1 MANNDKLQFTPIGEM
16 KPLKRNREL
25 DTREYRRTE
34 VYNHGKK
41 RGTTKWN
48 PKVVVSLLVAGGIAL
63 SAATI
68 KFGDTTPTQDPTAYV
83 QVEPITYEDEM
94 VTPVVEA
101 RYTVDYQ
108 IKSGD
113 TLDGIIFRYA
123 KDANEMND
131 IKRDVCFYNN
141 IKSPSMLQTGDKI
154 VLFRVPESMV
164 DELNT
169 GYNEEFVE
177 DDLSVD
183 LNQAVEALNNQVG
196 TVAGG
201 SLLDTVNKELAV
213 YNSTT
218 IPSVRKHLAS
228 EMRTQIRQVQQY
240 ELNTESEVKTR

>member
-41 RGTTKWN
+41 RGTTRWN

-63 SAATI
+63 SVAGI
-68 KFGDTTPTQDPTAYV
+68 KMGDTNTQEPTAYV
-83 QVEPITYEDEM
+83 QVEPINYEDEA
-94 VTPVVEA
+94 VVNQVEA
-101 RYTVDYQ
+101 RYTVDYL

-113 TLDGIIFRYA
+113 TLDGIILSYV
-123 KDANEMND
+123 KDTNEMND

-141 IKSPSMLQTGDKI
+141 IKSPDMLQVGDKI

-177 DDLSVD
+177 DDLSRD
-183 LNQAVEALNNQVG
+183 INQDVEALNNQVG

-218 IPSVRKHLAS
+218 IPSVRKHLA
-228 EMRTQIRQVQQY
+228 ENMRIQIGQIQQY
-240 ELNTESEVKTR
+240 ELNSESEVKTR

>member
-41 RGTTKWN
+41 RGTTRWN

-63 SAATI
+63 SVAGI
-68 KFGDTTPTQDPTAYV
+68 KMGDTNTQEPTAYV
-83 QVEPITYEDEM
+83 QVEPINYEDEA
-94 VTPVVEA
+94 VVNQVEA

-113 TLDGIIFRYA
+113 TLDGIILSYA
-123 KDANEMND
+123 KDTNEMND

-141 IKSPSMLQTGDKI
+141 IKSPDMLQVGDKI

-177 DDLSVD
+177 DDLSRD
-183 LNQAVEALNNQVG
+183 INQDVEALNNQVG

-218 IPSVRKHLAS
+218 IPSVRKHLA
-228 EMRTQIRQVQQY
+228 ENMRIQIGQIQQY
-240 ELNTESEVKTR
+240 ELNSESEVKTR

>member
-41 RGTTKWN
+41 RGTTRWN

-63 SAATI
+63 SVAGI
-68 KFGDTTPTQDPTAYV
+68 KMGDTNTQEPTAYV
-83 QVEPITYEDEM
+83 QVEPINYEDEA
-94 VTPVVEA
+94 VVNQVEA

-113 TLDGIIFRYA
+113 TLNDIILRYA
-123 KDANEMND
+123 KDTNEMND

-141 IKSPSMLQTGDKI
+141 IKSPDMLQVGDKI

-169 GYNEEFVE
+169 GYNEEFIE
-177 DDLSVD
+177 DDLSRD
-183 LNQAVEALNNQVG
+183 INQDVEALNNQVG

-218 IPSVRKHLAS
+218 IPSVRKHLA
-228 EMRTQIRQVQQY
+228 ENMRTQIGQIQQY

>member
-34 VYNHGKK
+34 VYNRGKK
-41 RGTTKWN
+41 RGTTRWN

-68 KFGDTTPTQDPTAYV
+68 KFGGDTVQEQTAYV
-83 QVEPITYEDEM
+83 QVEPTIFEDEA
-94 VTPVVEA
+94 VVNQVEA

-123 KDANEMND
+123 KDTNEMND

-141 IKSPSMLQTGDKI
+141 IQSPNMLQVGDKI

-177 DDLSVD
+177 DDLSRD
-183 LNQAVEALNNQVG
+183 INQDVEALNNQVG

-228 EMRTQIRQVQQY
+228 EMRIQIGQIQQY

>member
-1 MANNDKLQFTPIGEM
+1 M
-16 KPLKRNREL
+16 
-25 DTREYRRTE
+25 
-34 VYNHGKK
+34 
-41 RGTTKWN
+41 
-48 PKVVVSLLVAGGIAL
+48 
-63 SAATI
+63 
-68 KFGDTTPTQDPTAYV
+68 GDTNTQEPTAYV
-83 QVEPITYEDEM
+83 QVEPINYEDEA
-94 VTPVVEA
+94 VVNQVEA

-113 TLDGIIFRYA
+113 TLDGIILSYA
-123 KDANEMND
+123 KDTNEMND

-141 IKSPSMLQTGDKI
+141 IKSPDMLQVGDKI

-177 DDLSVD
+177 DDLSRD
-183 LNQAVEALNNQVG
+183 INQDVEALNNQVG

-218 IPSVRKHLAS
+218 IPSVRKHLA
-228 EMRTQIRQVQQY
+228 ENMRTQIGQIQQY

>member
-41 RGTTKWN
+41 RGTTRWN

-63 SAATI
+63 SVAGI
-68 KFGDTTPTQDPTAYV
+68 KMGDTNTQEPTAYV
-83 QVEPITYEDEM
+83 QVEPINYEDEA
-94 VTPVVEA
+94 VVNQVEA

-113 TLDGIIFRYA
+113 TLDGIILSYA
-123 KDANEMND
+123 KDTNEMND

-141 IKSPSMLQTGDKI
+141 IKSPDMLQVGDKI

-177 DDLSVD
+177 DDLSRD
-183 LNQAVEALNNQVG
+183 INQDVEALNNQVG

-218 IPSVRKHLAS
+218 IPSVRKHLA
-228 EMRTQIRQVQQY
+228 ENMRTQIGQIQQY

>member
-41 RGTTKWN
+41 RGTTRWN

-63 SAATI
+63 SVAGI
-68 KFGDTTPTQDPTAYV
+68 KMGDTNTQEPTAYV
-83 QVEPITYEDEM
+83 QVEPINYEDEA
-94 VTPVVEA
+94 VVNQVEA

-113 TLDGIIFRYA
+113 TLNGIILSYA
-123 KDANEMND
+123 KDTNEMND

-141 IKSPSMLQTGDKI
+141 IKSPDMLQVGDKI

-177 DDLSVD
+177 DDLSRD
-183 LNQAVEALNNQVG
+183 INQDVEALNNQVG

-218 IPSVRKHLAS
+218 IPSVRKHLA
-228 EMRTQIRQVQQY
+228 ENMRTQIGQIQQY